1 MLDLHLLGEME
12 IGMTM
17 SQGIDIFLL
26 LKIHIFHLSLILH
39 SKHCADYNS
48 TQQLQSW

>member
-1 MLDLHLLGEME
+1 MLDLHLLGAME

-26 LKIHIFHLSLILH
+26 LKIHIFHL
-39 SKHCADYNS
+39 HCADYNF